1 MGVSREAVRGGVLR
15 ILQKHAQAGAT
26 VSDKSRLVADLGID
40 SLGVMEIVADLEDE
54 FELRIQDDAL
64 RDIDSVAD
72 IARAVETRLRAAGR
86 LEG

>member
-1 MGVSREAVRGGVLR
+1 MGVSRETVRGGVLR

-26 VSDKSRLVADLGID
+26 VSDKSRLVADHGID

-72 IARAVETRLRAAGR
+72 VARAVETRLRAAGR
-86 LEG
+86 LDG